1 MKNYIIVAVIISVV
15 YLIYLFR
22 DYILWFLDALKVT
35 HSNKKGIKDIQKQGM
50 NKRNLSNQAIEKYM
64 DESKKYLDR
73 LEIDVGREFKLNQE
87 LERHLRYSR
96 FSEKY
101 VLELFH
107 EILNYLNLDKEKVT
121 LKINYISS
129 KYAMHY
135 AGLYSEKKEDTN
147 DRTVIINIQNDMTMD
162 TVISILAHESTHYLL
177 LSNKIEL
184 KDRMKNE
191 CLTDIAAL
199 MLGFGKFMVEG
210 YKISNR
216 VIYDA
221 EFHRSIKKDRVGYL
235 SYKDIKYA
243 MKKFKY
249 YKTKI
254 L

>member
-1 MKNYIIVAVIISVV
+1 MTKYIIVAVIISIA
-15 YLIYLFR
+15 YLIYIFR
-22 DYILWFLDALKVT
+22 YYIEWFFNTLNVT
-35 HSNKKGIKDIQKQGM
+35 HKNQKGIKDIQKQGM
-50 NKRNLSNQAIEKYM
+50 SRRNLSNQSIEKYM
-64 DESKKYLDR
+64 DVSKQNLDK
-73 LEIDVGREFKLNQE
+73 LGQTVGREFKLNQE

-107 EILNYLNLDKEKVT
+107 EILNYMSLDKNKVT

-129 KYAMHY
+129 KYAINY

-147 DRTVIINIQNDMTMD
+147 DRTVIINIKNDMTMN

-184 KDRMKNE
+184 KDRMQNE
-191 CLTDIAAL
+191 CLTDVCAI

-210 YKISNR
+210 YKISNK
-216 VIYDA
+216 VVYDA

-243 MKKFKY
+243 LKKLKK
-249 YKTKI
+249 YKTKK

>member
-1 MKNYIIVAVIISVV
+1 MNLYIVVAIFLSLACVV
-15 YLIYLFR
+15 YIFK

-35 HSNKKGIKDIQKQGM
+35 FLNQKRIKDIQKQGM
-50 NKRNLSNQAIEKYM
+50 NKRNLSNKTLDKYM
-64 DESKKYLDR
+64 IESKKYLDI
-73 LEIDVGREFKLNQE
+73 LGIDIGKKFKLNQE

-101 VLELFH
+101 VLELFN
-107 EILNYLNLDKEKVT
+107 EILNYMNLNKENVE

-129 KYAMHY
+129 KYAMQY

-147 DRTVIINIQNDMTMD
+147 DRIVIINIQNDMTMD

-184 KDRMKNE
+184 KDRMANE
-191 CLTDIAAL
+191 CLTDVTAI
-199 MLGFGKFMVEG
+199 MLGFGQFMIEG
-210 YKISNR
+210 YKISNK

-221 EFHRSIKKDRVGYL
+221 EFHRSIKKNRVGYL

-243 MKKFKY
+243 VRKLKK
-249 YKTKI
+249 YKSI
-254 L
+254 

>member
-1 MKNYIIVAVIISVV
+1 MKNYIIVAVIISIV
-15 YLIYLFR
+15 YVIYLFR
-22 DYILWFLDALKVT
+22 DYILWFLDALRVT
-35 HSNKKGIKDIQKQGM
+35 YSNQKGVKDIQKEGM
-50 NKRNLSNQAIEKYM
+50 NKRNLSNESIIKYM

-73 LEIDVGREFKLNQE
+73 LGIEVGKKFELNQE

-107 EILNYLNLDKEKVT
+107 EILSYLNLDKEKVI

-129 KYAMHY
+129 KYSMQY
-135 AGLYSEKKEDTN
+135 AGLYTENKEDTN
-147 DRTVIINIQNDMTMD
+147 DRTVVINIQNDMTMD

-184 KDRMKNE
+184 KDRMANE
-191 CLTDIAAL
+191 CLTDVTAI

-221 EFHRSIKKDRVGYL
+221 EFHRSIKKNRVGYL
-235 SYKDIKYA
+235 SFKDIKFA
-243 MKKFKY
+243 NKNLNKY
-249 YKTKI
+249 KNKI
-254 L
+254 I

>member
-1 MKNYIIVAVIISVV
+1 MNLYIVVAIFLSLACVV
-15 YLIYLFR
+15 YIFK

-35 HSNKKGIKDIQKQGM
+35 FLNQKGIKDIQKQGM
-50 NKRNLSNQAIEKYM
+50 NKRNLSNKTLDKYM
-64 DESKKYLDR
+64 IESKKYLDI
-73 LEIDVGREFKLNQE
+73 LGIDIGKKFKLNQE

-101 VLELFH
+101 VLELFN
-107 EILNYLNLDKEKVT
+107 EILNYMNLNKENVE

-129 KYAMHY
+129 KYAMQY

-147 DRTVIINIQNDMTMD
+147 DRIVIINIQNDMTMD

-184 KDRMKNE
+184 KDRMANE
-191 CLTDIAAL
+191 CLTDVTAI
-199 MLGFGKFMVEG
+199 MLGFGQFMIEG
-210 YKISNR
+210 YKISNK

-221 EFHRSIKKDRVGYL
+221 EFHRSIKKNRVGYL

-243 MKKFKY
+243 VRKLKK
-249 YKTKI
+249 YKSI
-254 L
+254 